1 MKYEEKDIIDLLKK
15 ENVVCVKML
24 FDDYYRALCV
34 YALRFLNSF
43 EDAEDVVQ
51 EVLWILGKKKDV
63 SSLVH

>member
-43 EDAEDVVQ
+43 LEIIPANIKKT
-51 EVLWILGKKKDV
+51 VLQKKLNFSMK
-63 SSLVH
+63 